1 MSELA
6 VANVFVDFR
15 SNVRLVDL
23 VGDGDHR
30 LVVADMAR
38 KLIVYKVYHTHS
50 CIGAHLSIKKGL
62 PSWYEVVNKRAASAS
77 HWFEAAPVP
86 QGVNPM

>member
-1 MSELA
+1 MSEPA
-6 VANVFVDFR
+6 IANVFVDLQ

-38 KLIVYKVYHTHS
+38 KLIVYKVYLHTRTRTH
-50 CIGAHLSIKKGL
+50 
-62 PSWYEVVNKRAASAS
+62 
-77 HWFEAAPVP
+77 
-86 QGVNPM
+86 